1 MADELDLLRRAN
13 PVPADDPRFHDR
25 PLDPGAERRLRV
37 LTRTGREHPARTGRP
52 PHLGRLLDAL
62 RPRRPRDWAWTVT
75 AAAAVGAVVLAL
87 TLSGPGTVPAVAAPR
102 PLIVETGSAPLPL
115 DVLADRAAAQ
125 GAGLRLR
132 QGTHVQTWSLS
143 MTSGPGARPPVTL
156 PEERVV
162 RWAPD
167 GSHTELVVATDPRH
181 PGKPVVTDADPVP
194 RTVED
199 GHVISRQTYPPS
211 WSDAPPSAE
220 PPHDARRLRAY
231 LEEIDRL
238 DAMDTPGLLDA
249 VSELLANWTL
259 GSRET
264 AALTRVLAEAPGLRP
279 VGAVT
284 DRLGRP
290 GQAYVYD
297 DKAHAVRRMLI
308 LDPATGSVLG
318 LEDTVTRGER
328 EYGVKAGDVMSYS
341 AWLR

>member
-25 PLDPGAERRLRV
+25 PLDPEAEHRLLV
-37 LTRTGREHPARTGRP
+37 LTRAGREHPGRP
-52 PHLGRLLDAL
+52 GRRPHLGHLLDAL

-87 TLSGPGTVPAVAAPR
+87 TLSGAATVPAVAAPR

-115 DVLADRAAAQ
+115 DVLADRAAA
-125 GAGLRLR
+125 GGTGFPLR

-162 RWAPD
+162 RWAAD
-167 GSHTELVVATDPRH
+167 GSHTELVVATDPSH

-238 DAMDTPGLLDA
+238 DAMDTGGLLDA
-249 VSELLANWTL
+249 VGTLLDNWTL
-259 GSRET
+259 GSRES
-264 AALTRVLAEAPGLRP
+264 AALTRVLADAPDLRA

-290 GQAYVYD
+290 GQAYVYE
-297 DKAHAVRRMLI
+297 DKAPSVRRMLI
-308 LDPATGSVLG
+308 LDPAAGTVLG
-318 LEDTVTRGER
+318 LEDTVTRGDHESGLR
-328 EYGVKAGDVMSYS
+328 TGDVMSYS
-341 AWLR
+341 AWMR